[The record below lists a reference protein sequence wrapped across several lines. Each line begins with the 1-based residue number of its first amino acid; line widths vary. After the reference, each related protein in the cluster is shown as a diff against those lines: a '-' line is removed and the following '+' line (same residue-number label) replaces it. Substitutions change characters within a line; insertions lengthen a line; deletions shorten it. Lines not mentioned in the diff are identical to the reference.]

1 MPAASRETALH
12 KRPCVSFVQ
21 MSMCTWDH
29 WPEEAKRFFRTEAP
43 QEIRRIMQR
52 RAPGTGRTNE
62 ELTRFRDK
70 GLLELLKYHQLI

>member
-1 MPAASRETALH
+1 
-12 KRPCVSFVQ
+12 